1 MKGRN
6 RLISGF
12 GRLVTARPRVFAGM
26 RRDGISVHSEIDVR
40 RNLYKPVRV
49 KPEEAQTLQWL
60 TPGNVL
66 TYQIVTNLDWH
77 IE

>member
-1 MKGRN
+1 MKDRN
-6 RLISGF
+6 RLISGH
-12 GRLVTARPRVFAGM
+12 GRLVTTRPRVVAGM
-26 RRDGISVHSEIDVR
+26 RRDGISVRSEIDVR

-66 TYQIVTNLDWH
+66 TYQIITNLDWH
-77 IE
+77 IK

>member
-1 MKGRN
+1 MNRA
-6 RLISGF
+6 RLITGHVSGG
-12 GRLVTARPRVFAGM
+12 GRLLSHPIRAAAQE
-26 RRDGISVHSEIDVR
+26 DAR

-66 TYQIVTNLDWH
+66 TYQIITNLDWR